1 MISGF
6 DSTAGGTKTVTV
18 TYEGKTATFMV
29 IVEATLASIAV
40 TGPTKTNYA
49 IGEALDL
56 TGIELT
62 AAYSD
67 GSSEIIPV
75 TADMISGFD
84 SVAAGQK
91 TVTVTYQGKTDVF
104 MVTVEDRGG
113 TIDAIIY

>member
-6 DSTAGGTKTVTV
+6 DSTAAGTKTVTE
-18 TYEGKTATFMV
+18 TYQEKTATFTV
-29 IVEATLASIAV
+29 IVEVTLVSIGV
-40 TGPTKTNYA
+40 TGPTKTSYA
-49 IGEALDL
+49 IKEALDL

-75 TADMISGFD
+75 TVDMVSGFD

-91 TVTVTYQGKTDVF
+91 TVTVTYQGKTATF